1 MCDGTYRVNEAT
13 QVVSLLFERDEGPL
27 VVVHVIHGEG
37 RGKQGDL
44 RFCHV
49 QLGSDVIR
57 LLVVNSLGRL
67 LPRLVQRG
75 GTANDVVGLL
85 ILHVLIQEP
94 LHLALVLQLVHVG

>member
-1 MCDGTYRVNEAT
+1 MCDGTYRVDEAT

-37 RGKQGDL
+37 GGKHRNLG
-44 RFCHV
+44 FCHV

-75 GTANDVVGLL
+75 GTANDIVGLL
-85 ILHVLIQEP
+85 VLHVLI
-94 LHLALVLQLVHVG
+94 